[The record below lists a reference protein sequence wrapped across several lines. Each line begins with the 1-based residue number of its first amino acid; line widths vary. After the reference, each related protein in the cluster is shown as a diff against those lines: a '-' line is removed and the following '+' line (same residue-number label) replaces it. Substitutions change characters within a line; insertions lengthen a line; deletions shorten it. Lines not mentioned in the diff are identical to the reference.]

1 MTVFQTHPNELY
13 VQSIS
18 MSQSICP
25 SARLNA
31 AENDEIQCR
40 EMRSY
45 LTRVF
50 CSPIT
55 FNYLNVGRLVL
66 PLLLLL
72 QGITDSQQKR
82 MIECYECQGSQCRG
96 CAHTIYPI
104 IMQTEGL
111 GGAKGNNYIITISQ
125 DVALTVAD
133 DTTGS

>member
-1 MTVFQTHPNELY
+1 MQNDSISDSSKRTLRPV
-13 VQSIS
+13 SIS

-66 PLLLLL
+66 LLLLL
-72 QGITDSQQKR
+72 QGITDCQQKR
-82 MIECYECQGSQCRG
+82 MIECYECQGSQCIG
-96 CAHTIYPI
+96 WAHTIYPI
-104 IMQTEGL
+104 IMQTEGV
-111 GGAKGNNYIITISQ
+111 GM
-125 DVALTVAD
+125 V
-133 DTTGS
+133 

>member
-1 MTVFQTHPNELY
+1 MQNDSISDSSKRTSGPV
-13 VQSIS
+13 SIS
-18 MSQSICP
+18 MSVRMSICP

-66 PLLLLL
+66 LLLLL
-72 QGITDSQQKR
+72 QGITDCQQKR
-82 MIECYECQGSQCRG
+82 MIECYEFQGSQCRG
-96 CAHTIYPI
+96 WAHTIYPI
-104 IMQTEGL
+104 IMQTEGV
-111 GGAKGNNYIITISQ
+111 GM
-125 DVALTVAD
+125 V
-133 DTTGS
+133 